1 VLIVAAMLASVL
13 LSRTVAHQATAAVLD
28 TAPSAVPSAVPAGL
42 PVPEPD
48 LATLVARRA
57 AASHPAPRPDEH
69 DLPDLPDLPDLH
81 ELDELHDEV
90 VDRDLASRA
99 QPAHAC

>member
-1 VLIVAAMLASVL
+1 MLASVL

-28 TAPSAVPSAVPAGL
+28 TAPSAVPAVVEAGL

-69 DLPDLPDLPDLH
+69 DLPDLPDLL